1 MKFGL
6 FFLLSF
12 DADVHRDAAT
22 LYEQI
27 LEQAVLAED
36 LGFDAVWAAEHH
48 FDIYDGYV
56 PNPCVLLAAIAQR
69 TRRIRLGT
77 ASVALPLNR
86 PLNTAEQLAMVDA
99 LSGGRVD
106 IGVVRA
112 FLHFEYEALNV
123 DMNESRERF
132 NEGLDIIRG
141 TWANERF
148 SYDGKYNRFD
158 NVRLTPRPVQTHPRI
173 VIGSVMSPE
182 SIIYA
187 GRNGF
192 DLMVIAYAVSLEKVR
207 EIISLYHEAL
217 DEGGHDPA
225 DHPVMSPLHCYVHEN
240 EKMGRDTV
248 REPMRSYIASF
259 RDCVKADK
267 WSKDYKGY
275 EGLADKVEALMD
287 FEVMYDKHS
296 LFGDPA
302 HAHECMEAVI
312 DAGIGEISLVSL
324 MPGLAQDK
332 ILDSLRLFA
341 AEVMPR
347 YAIPAVTD
355 REQVQ

>member
-6 FFLLSF
+6 FFLPSF
-12 DADVHRDAAT
+12 DAGVHYDSAT

-27 LEQAVLAED
+27 IEQSELAEA
-36 LGFDAVWAAEHH
+36 LGMDAVWATEHH
-48 FDIYDGYV
+48 FDNYGGYL

-77 ASVALPLNR
+77 GGVALPLNR
-86 PLNTAEQLAMVDA
+86 PLNIAEQLAMVDA

-132 NEGLDIIRG
+132 NEGIDIIRG

-148 SYDGKYNRFD
+148 SYQGKYNRFE
-158 NVRLTPRPVQTHPRI
+158 NVTLKPRPVQTHPRI
-173 VIGSVMSPE
+173 VVGSVMSPE
-182 SIIYA
+182 SIIQA

-192 DLMVIAYAVSLEKVR
+192 DLMVIAYAVSLEKVK
-207 EIISLYHEAL
+207 EMIGLYHEAL
-217 DEGGHDPA
+217 EEGGHDPR
-225 DHPVMSPLHCYVHEN
+225 DHPVMSPFHCYVHEN
-240 EKMGRDTV
+240 EAVGRDTV
-248 REPMRSYIASF
+248 REPILRYLASI

-267 WSKDYKGY
+267 WSKDYAGY
-275 EGLADKVEALMD
+275 EGMVKKFDALMD
-287 FEVMYDKHS
+287 FDVMYDKRS

-302 HAHECMEAVI
+302 HTHECMEAIVE
-312 DAGIGEISLVSL
+312 AGIGEISLVSI
-324 MPGLAQDK
+324 MPGLPQEK
-332 ILDSLRLFA
+332 ILDSLHLFA

-347 YAIPAVTD
+347 YAEPAAGKL
-355 REQVQ
+355 QQAG